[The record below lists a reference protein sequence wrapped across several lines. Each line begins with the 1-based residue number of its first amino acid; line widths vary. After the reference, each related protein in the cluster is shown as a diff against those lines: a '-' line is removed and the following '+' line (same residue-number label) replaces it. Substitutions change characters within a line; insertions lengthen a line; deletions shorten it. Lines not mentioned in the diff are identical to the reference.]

1 MKLLTDKIPLRY
13 RSMVRFFIVGMVGMF
28 LQDGLYRW
36 ILKAFQTWWGEET
49 GILAYIA
56 FVIAFAI
63 EMVFNYLISAWYTF
77 RSKPTLS
84 NAGGFVLA
92 RVLNLF
98 IQFIFLH
105 VLITVGV
112 EEINA
117 GFPSIFAAGIVNYF
131 VLKVLFK
138 PRNK

>member
-13 RSMVRFFIVGMVGMF
+13 RSMVRFFIVGMAGMF
-28 LQDGLYRW
+28 LQDWLYRM
-36 ILKAFQTWWGEET
+36 ILKAFQTWWGDERA
-49 GILAYIA
+49 ILVYIA

-92 RVLNLF
+92 RILNLF

-105 VLITVGV
+105 VLITIGI

-117 GFPSIFAAGIVNYF
+117 GFPSIFAAGIINYF

-138 PRNK
+138 PRKK

>member
-1 MKLLTDKIPLRY
+1 
-13 RSMVRFFIVGMVGMF
+13 MVRFFIVGMVGMF

-49 GILAYIA
+49 GILAYVA

-84 NAGGFVLA
+84 NAGGFLLA
-92 RVLNLF
+92 RVLN
-98 IQFIFLH
+98 LH

-112 EEINA
+112 EELKA

-131 VLKVLFK
+131 VLKLLFK